1 MYKQPDVL
9 ANIFCSETKAG
20 QEKFLLTSYL
30 RSSFACKL
38 QVQTHMSENKEKMF
52 NKLWVYK

>member
-38 QVQTHMSENKEKMF
+38 QAQTHMSENKMF